1 MYAHVRSCYTPPAY
15 AAARAVIKPDSLT
28 VPRCPEPSGLA
39 ALLLVRLAARS
50 RTVLDSWHLA
60 LFTRAADLSSQCA
73 INFHMLPR
81 SRPLAEGVAAAP
93 PGEPL
98 SALACQ
104 RKHARISDDQ
114 WRPRATAIISG
125 ARAVCALLNGAMF
138 NNSSR
143 EVEANSLTTFRHK
156 KRGQFLARK
165 FAFQLRI
172 ACAQAGAAA
181 CALQRQCAAMAMHR
195 NADAPQCDRFVG
207 P

>member
-60 LFTRAADLSSQCA
+60 LFTRAADLSSLCA

-93 PGEPL
+93 PWEAL

-114 WRPRATAIISG
+114 WRPRATASISG
-125 ARAVCALLNGAMF
+125 ARAPYALYLMGRCSIYF
-138 NNSSR
+138 LIFVRS
-143 EVEANSLTTFRHK
+143 EADNR
-156 KRGQFLARK
+156 
-165 FAFQLRI
+165 
-172 ACAQAGAAA
+172 
-181 CALQRQCAAMAMHR
+181 
-195 NADAPQCDRFVG
+195 
-207 P
+207 

>member
-28 VPRCPEPSGLA
+28 VPRCTEPSGLA

-60 LFTRAADLSSQCA
+60 LFTRAADLSSLCA

-93 PGEPL
+93 PWEPL

-114 WRPRATAIISG
+114 WRPRATASISG

-138 NNSSR
+138 NIEHRTVAVLRSGIAR
-143 EVEANSLTTFRHK
+143 RAVRVGGVRALCAPPTRARGARRLRQTT
-156 KRGQFLARK
+156 AR
-165 FAFQLRI
+165 ARRL
-172 ACAQAGAAA
+172 CAV
-181 CALQRQCAAMAMHR
+181 CNCI
-195 NADAPQCDRFVG
+195 
-207 P
+207 